1 MSLAASTVAL
11 ATIVCTYVFTFL
23 ALLSLAIHGY
33 MRLNNPNRFSLEDFS
48 TSLAVIITLALVG
61 QITWAVVD
69 EGQGQHVSDVTQS
82 QFELT
87 AKSLLVSEALWAL
100 VNTFIRLSALIL
112 LHKVFSATAVN
123 RFQSL
128 FLISVSI
135 LHGVAALLTAILIC
149 RPIRASWDSHV
160 RGGMCGNQ
168 TAAYVGLEAC
178 GLLIDIAIL
187 ALPFRPVLT
196 LQMRTRRKLSVLL
209 LLSAGVVVTI
219 ITALRIAALHRVN
232 SSDFSY
238 DQGYLGLLST
248 LGALLGII
256 SCCATSFAQFFRHLK
271 SSTSQHLLLRL
282 LRSSFRSG
290 LRETIDRM
298 YYYRA
303 ASGRSGIAQS
313 RNEGPTGDDSA
324 RKQDDED
331 NEDSEE

>member
-11 ATIVCTYVFTFL
+11 ATIVCTYIFTFL

-33 MRLNNPNRFSLEDFS
+33 MRLSNFIRFSLEDFS
-48 TSLAVIITLALVG
+48 TSLAAIITLGLVG

-69 EGQGQHVSDVTQS
+69 EGQGQHVSEVTQS

-112 LHKVFSATAVN
+112 LHRVFSVTAVN
-123 RFQSL
+123 RFQSV
-128 FLISVSI
+128 FLISLSI
-135 LHGVAALLTAILIC
+135 LHGIAALLTAILIC
-149 RPIRASWDSHV
+149 RPVHASWDPNV
-160 RGGMCGNQ
+160 RGGICGNQ

-196 LQMRTRRKLSVLL
+196 MQMSTRQKLNVLL
-209 LLSAGVVVTI
+209 LLSAGVVVVV
-219 ITALRIAALHRVN
+219 ITGLRIAALHRVN

-256 SCCATSFAQFFRHLK
+256 SCCAPSFAQFFRHLQFK
-271 SSTSQHLLLRL
+271 SSTSQHVVLRL

-290 LRETIDRM
+290 LRETIDQM
-298 YYYRA
+298 YYRT
-303 ASGRSGIAQS
+303 GPRRSVMAQS
-313 RNEGPTGDDSA
+313 RNEGPTGDNSA
-324 RKQDDED
+324 EKQDSDD
-331 NEDSEE
+331 NEE